1 MTKWFA
7 VLLAVAMLMLVSG
20 NAGAQTLEEQLQ
32 KFGVDYAKGYVGP
45 FGEAFGASLNS
56 GWYHTANVSD
66 GLDIY
71 IGLKVMGMPIPD
83 DGKKFTAYSPY
94 DGKAQEV
101 PTAAGEDK
109 EIPISG
115 AIAGYE
121 PSVYAKGYGWGW
133 APMLL
138 PQLSVGNIFGT
149 RLILRAMP
157 SFSAPDIG
165 TVTLFGIGVQHSISQ
180 WVPVIPLDFSAN
192 IGFQKFRMGD
202 FIDAKGY
209 TVGIQASK
217 SFALFTV
224 YGGFAWETSTFS
236 FSYTSLYTDPANPT
250 GPKKSLPVAFDIE
263 GKNTVR
269 ATVGFALSLSFF
281 KLNADY
287 SFASQSVATVG
298 IGFGI

>member
-1 MTKWFA
+1 M
-7 VLLAVAMLMLVSG
+7 LLAVSILILVSG

-32 KFGVDYAKGYVGP
+32 KFGSDYAKGYVGP

-71 IGLKVMGMPIPD
+71 IGLRIMGMPIPD
-83 DGKKFTAYSPY
+83 DGKKFIAVSPY
-94 DGKAQEV
+94 DGKSQEV
-101 PTAAGEDK
+101 PTVAGEDK
-109 EIPISG
+109 EIAISG
-115 AIAGYE
+115 ALAGYE

-138 PQLSVGNIFGT
+138 PQVSVGNIFGT
-149 RLILRAMP
+149 RAIIRWLP

-165 TVTLFGIGVQHSISQ
+165 TVSIFGIGVQHSISQ

-192 IGFQKFRMGD
+192 IGFQKFKMGD
-202 FIDAKGY
+202 LVDARGF
-209 TVGIQASK
+209 TFGIQASK
-217 SFALFTV
+217 TFAMATV
-224 YGGFAWETSTFS
+224 YGGLGYETSTFS
-236 FSYTSLYTDPANPT
+236 FAYTATYTDPANPAQ
-250 GPKKSLPVAFDIE
+250 KKSMPVAFDIE

-269 ATVGFALSLSFF
+269 ATVGFALNLAFVRF
-281 KLNADY
+281 NADY
-287 SFASQSVATVG
+287 SFASQPVAVVG